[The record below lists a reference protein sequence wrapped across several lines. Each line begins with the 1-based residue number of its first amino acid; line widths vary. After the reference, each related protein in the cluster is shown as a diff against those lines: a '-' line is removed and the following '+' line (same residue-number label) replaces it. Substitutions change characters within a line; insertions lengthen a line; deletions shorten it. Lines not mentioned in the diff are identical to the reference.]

1 MHSPQPGRDLPPWRK
16 ICPHAGGVLPARTD
30 SGTQPPG
37 KGPEKS
43 QAWFLATNQ
52 WAGTPAGS
60 GLREE
65 ALRRKLVLQ
74 DWGRQHGVMGST

>member
-1 MHSPQPGRDLPPWRK
+1 MQEVSYQQGQTPEPSPQ
-16 ICPHAGGVLPARTD
+16 
-30 SGTQPPG
+30 G
-37 KGPEKS
+37 KGAEKS

-74 DWGRQHGVMGST
+74 DWGKQHGVMGST